1 MSDSTDHPP
10 PRSGGTQPLSR
21 AELLGVFAF
30 WTLMAVLT
38 AANRLADQGNASFS
52 AVPRTVPIALAFQQ
66 MYVWALL
73 TPLVF
78 WLAGRFNVEQSSAWA
93 KLLILIGIGIAI
105 AFSVDLI
112 NSTLVRSFKGP
123 PEPPPG
129 SGMTRAFGGV
139 GGPGG
144 PASQIGAFSVLRGP
158 MILNHF
164 ILYWG
169 VLAAGFARD
178 YFLRFRTHERETA
191 QLQAETAQL
200 QTQLAEAKLSALN
213 AQLNPH
219 FLFNTLHAV
228 SSLVERDP
236 RGVRRMIARLSELLR
251 YTLDGGN
258 DTEVVLT
265 KEIEFLQRYLEIM
278 QIRFQGQLEIDV
290 QVDDDARDALVPSLI
305 LQPLVENAVKHGVD
319 KISGKGKIKITAR
332 RDGDRLVMT
341 VADNGPGPVKI
352 AKLDD
357 AGVGLANIRQRLEQL
372 YGRGEGQGPGLTLA
386 ESPGGGGTVAQIVM
400 PFRTRAELRTTVV
413 THAEGGR

>member
-1 MSDSTDHPP
+1 
-10 PRSGGTQPLSR
+10 
-21 AELLGVFAF
+21 
-30 WTLMAVLT
+30 
-38 AANRLADQGNASFS
+38 
-52 AVPRTVPIALAFQQ
+52 
-66 MYVWALL
+66 
-73 TPLVF
+73 
-78 WLAGRFNVEQSSAWA
+78 
-93 KLLILIGIGIAI
+93 
-105 AFSVDLI
+105 
-112 NSTLVRSFKGP
+112 
-123 PEPPPG
+123 
-129 SGMTRAFGGV
+129 FGGV

-258 DTEVVLT
+258 ENEVVLT

-278 QIRFQGQLEIDV
+278 QIRFQGQLEIEV
-290 QVDDDARDALVPSLI
+290 QVDEDARNALVPSLI

-319 KISGKGKIKITAR
+319 KISGTGKIKIAAQREATAA
-332 RDGDRLVMT
+332 GDRLIMT
-341 VADNGPGPVKI
+341 VSDNGPGPAKI
-352 AKLDD
+352 AKLDEV
-357 AGVGLANIRQRLEQL
+357 GVGLANIRQRLEQL
-372 YGRGEGQGPGLTLA
+372 YGSAQSLTLA
-386 ESPGGGGTVAQIVM
+386 EGPRGGTIAQITM
-400 PFRTRAELRTTVV
+400 PFRSRAELRTSVV
-413 THAEGGR
+413 TKAEGNRDVS